1 MEGPKQQYAGDFFFF
16 LQIKSNSEYS
26 QNLLLLFF
34 SKQDF
39 GFHTVAKCVFGHLD
53 CDLKNN
59 N

>member
-1 MEGPKQQYAGDFFFF
+1 MVGPQQQYAGDIIFF

-26 QNLLLLFF
+26 QELLLFFF

-39 GFHTVAKCVFGHLD
+39 GLHTVAKCVFGHLD
-53 CDLKNN
+53 YDLKNN